1 MKFYKIIYKRYS
13 DRIKNL
19 YYISEFF
26 LFEESKEKAIKRFL
40 KVNDEVRRY
49 DIKEVVEL
57 SL

>member
-1 MKFYKIIYKRYS
+1 MKFYKIVYKRYS

-19 YYISEFF
+19 YYFSEFF
-26 LFEESKEKAIKRFL
+26 LVEESKEKAIKRFL
-40 KVNDEVRRY
+40 KVNEEVRRY